1 MGKIEHGACLDKF
14 TSLNGQTR
22 NREGENSRCVGL
34 ILSAIGMK
42 IRCAIHGPS
51 DVAAIAVVAL
61 WLYRGIATMV

>member
-1 MGKIEHGACLDKF
+1 M
-14 TSLNGQTR
+14 
-22 NREGENSRCVGL
+22 GL

-61 WLYRGIATMV
+61 WLYRGTVAMV